1 MKINSF
7 CDTSDER
14 NITYSY
20 TKRGINQ
27 PYHPDRMCE
36 RFNGREFYDKEN
48 GNLFYGV
55 EVSWKG
61 EVLLEGAVDLNISLD
76 GHQFVDH
83 IYIKQS
89 VDSRPASIDVLTK
102 NGCKL
107 KKIATY
113 SEGKVVENEEITI
126 SIGYFCDNIVLRFN
140 GAYEPVGIRKLDICS
155 INDTDD
161 VIFPLPE
168 NISYKTGILGFDK
181 IAFVSV
187 EVPEAEFAGRYLCE
201 RIKEK
206 FDIDASISDTAC
218 VKMIHSSRNDE
229 GFEIKVTE
237 NECVISAGCKRGFV
251 YAVDAFVQLATDTG
265 IRCCELTDK
274 PMVEFRGVH
283 IGLNGKKDLPFLKKF
298 IREIVV
304 PMRYNTVIICICA
317 AMRFDNFPE
326 INNMWLTAI
335 ENYNDGKWPRP
346 PFYGFIGG
354 DIYEKEE
361 LSELCDWI
369 RQFGIEI
376 IPEIQTFFHAQYIT
390 TAYPQL
396 AEIPLKTDNGSFGN
410 LYMADNNHNHFYA
423 HNMCPLH
430 EDYYKYV
437 FGIADEIIETIKP
450 ERYVHMGH
458 DEGYFLGQCEKCSK
472 HDKAKLFADEVN
484 KLNEYVKSKNLTM
497 MIWSDMFHPEYR
509 FGGVYT
515 CPEAINYVD
524 EDVVMLDFTWYF
536 HTESDIEDVLLRHNF
551 KVGYGNL
558 YSSHFPRYDSR
569 IRKKGI
575 IGGQISMW
583 VACDEDRYA
592 YEGKMYDMLYTGNM
606 LWSTSYNSDY
616 RLYYNEIIK
625 ELLWNKKCAIA
636 EIDKNVKLES
646 IDFDGSIKNIPNLLL
661 WNIPYEKAIAVSTD
675 VSEAEIVIDKKTD
688 ILYITHATDK
698 SVERVMWKPAV
709 KIGEYEICYDDGT
722 SAVIDVSYG
731 LNICKDSITYG
742 WPIESILFRH
752 EGYIGTYSARP
763 ICGKDE
769 QGNDYTLLECPMKN
783 PFPEKVIKSLK
794 LKHMKNT
801 DARIIIYD
809 IRVNE

>member
-1 MKINSF
+1 MKFTCFS
-7 CDTSDER
+7 DTSVNR
-14 NITYSY
+14 NIIYSY
-20 TKRGINQ
+20 TRRGINQ

-61 EVLLEGAVDLNISLD
+61 EVLLEGAVDINISLD
-76 GHQFVDH
+76 GYQFVDH
-83 IYIKQS
+83 IFIKQS
-89 VDSRPASIDVLTK
+89 VDSRPASIEVLTK
-102 NGCKL
+102 NECEI
-107 KKIATY
+107 KKIAMY
-113 SEGKVVENEEITI
+113 SKGRVVDDEEVTI
-126 SIGYFCDNIVLRFN
+126 SVGYFCDNIILRFN

-155 INDTDD
+155 AIETENA
-161 VIFPLPE
+161 VFPLPE
-168 NISYKTGILGFDK
+168 SIEYKAGVLNFDK
-181 IAFVSV
+181 IADVNF
-187 EVPEAEFAGRYLCE
+187 ECAEAEFAALYLCE

-206 FDIDASISDTAC
+206 FDIDASIKENAC
-218 VKMIHSSRNDE
+218 VRMIYSPRNDD
-229 GFEIKVTE
+229 GFEIRVTE

-251 YAVDAFVQLATDTG
+251 YAVDAFVQLASDNG
-265 IRCCELTDK
+265 IRCCELLDK
-274 PMVEFRGVH
+274 PMVEFRGIHV
-283 IGLNGKKDLPFLKKF
+283 GLPGKKDLSFFKKF

-304 PMRYNTVIICICA
+304 PMRYNSIIIVICA

-326 INNMWLTAI
+326 INSTWLTAI
-335 ENYNDGKWPRP
+335 KNYKEGKSPRM
-346 PFYGFIGG
+346 PFSGFVSC
-354 DIYEKEE
+354 DIYEKNEII
-361 LSELCDWI
+361 ELCNWI

-390 TAYPQL
+390 AAYPQL
-396 AEIPLKTDNGSFGN
+396 AEIPAKTENESFGN
-410 LYMADNNHNHFYA
+410 LYMADNNHNSFYA

-497 MIWSDMFHPEYR
+497 MIWSDMFHTEYR

-515 CPEAINYVD
+515 CPEAVNYVD
-524 EDVVMLDFTWYF
+524 DDVIMLDFTWYF
-536 HTESDIEDVLLRHNF
+536 HTESDIEDALLKNDF
-551 KVGYGNL
+551 KVAYGNL

-583 VACDEDRYA
+583 VQCDEDRYA
-592 YEGKMYDMLYTGNM
+592 YEGKMYDTLYTGNM

-616 RLYYNEIIK
+616 RLSYNEIIK
-625 ELLWNKKCAIA
+625 HLLWNKKCVISALNQGNNLDSI
-636 EIDKNVKLES
+636 EFGGSVRNV
-646 IDFDGSIKNIPNLLL
+646 PNLLL
-661 WNIPYEKAIAVSTD
+661 RNIPYEKAVVVSSHIPELEIPIGRKSDAV
-675 VSEAEIVIDKKTD
+675 
-688 ILYITHATDK
+688 YITHSTDR
-698 SVERVMWKPAV
+698 SVGRAMWKPAV
-709 KIGEYEICYDDGT
+709 KIGVYELCYDDGT
-722 SAVIDVSYG
+722 SVEFDISYG
-731 LNICKDSITYG
+731 LNICKHSINYG

-752 EGYIGTYSARP
+752 EGYTGTYSARP

-769 QGNDYTLLECPMKN
+769 QGNDYTLLETPLKN
-783 PFPEKVIKSLK
+783 PFPEKSIVSLK
-794 LKHMKNT
+794 LKHMKTT
-801 DARIIIYD
+801 DANIVVYD
-809 IRVNE
+809 IRLAK